1 MDEYV
6 SMIDNKLVPQKPLVE
21 TLCAIQG
28 ALGEENQKVFAKA
41 SMSLGKTWGASIPA
55 AKNLDELL
63 EKIASYLQEDFQ
75 LAKTVRLVKDG
86 ADYVLQVRGCYVCH
100 GKLVKERHGLTPAC
114 AISLFPVGAVV
125 ENLKIRNARLK
136 EIRKP
141 GVPGDCDLVYS
152 IETKVSKV

>member
-1 MDEYV
+1 MDT
-6 SMIDNKLVPQKPLVE
+6 KLVPQKPLIE

-41 SMSLGKTWGASIPA
+41 SMNLGKTWAASIPKA
-55 AKNLDELL
+55 NNLEDLMS
-63 EKIASYLQEDFQ
+63 KIATYLQNDFQ
-75 LAKTVRLVKDG
+75 IAKTVTFAKVG
-86 ADYVLQVRGCYVCH
+86 EEYILQVRGCYVCH
-100 GKLVKERHGLTPAC
+100 GKMVKERHNITPAC

-141 GVPGDCDLVYS
+141 GTPGDCDLVYEVKS
-152 IETKVSKV
+152 

>member
-1 MDEYV
+1 MDT
-6 SMIDNKLVPQKPLVE
+6 KLVPQKPLIE

-41 SMSLGKTWGASIPA
+41 SMNLGKTWGTSIPKA
-55 AKNLDELL
+55 NNLEDLMS
-63 EKIASYLQEDFQ
+63 KIATYLQNDFQ
-75 LAKTVRLVKDG
+75 LAKTVTFAKVGDE
-86 ADYVLQVRGCYVCH
+86 YILQVRGCYVCH
-100 GKLVKERHGLTPAC
+100 GKMVKEKHNITPAC

-141 GVPGDCDLVYS
+141 GTPGDCDLVYEIKS
-152 IETKVSKV
+152 

>member
-1 MDEYV
+1 MET
-6 SMIDNKLVPQKPLVE
+6 KLVPQKPLIE

-41 SMSLGKTWGASIPA
+41 SMNLGKTWGASIPKA
-55 AKNLDELL
+55 SNLEDLMS
-63 EKIASYLQEDFQ
+63 KIATYLQTDFQ
-75 LAKTVRLVKDG
+75 LAKTVTFAKVG
-86 ADYVLQVRGCYVCH
+86 EEYILQVRGCYVCH
-100 GKLVKERHGLTPAC
+100 GKMVKERHNLTPAC

-141 GVPGDCDLVYS
+141 GTPGDCDLVYEVKS
-152 IETKVSKV
+152 

>member
-1 MDEYV
+1 MSE
-6 SMIDNKLVPQKPLVE
+6 KRLVPQKPLIE

-41 SMSLGKTWGASIPA
+41 SMNLGKKWGASTPTA
-55 AKNLDELL
+55 QNLDDLMA
-63 EKIASYLQEDFQ
+63 KIAAYLQNDFE
-75 LAKTVRLVKDG
+75 LAKTVKFLKSG
-86 ADYVLQVRGCYVCH
+86 SEYILEVRGCFVCH
-100 GKLVKERHGLTPAC
+100 GKLVKERHGITPAC

-141 GVPGDCDLVYS
+141 GTPGDCDLVYE
-152 IETKVSKV
+152 IKV

>member
-1 MDEYV
+1 MTE
-6 SMIDNKLVPQKPLVE
+6 KRLVPQKPLIE

-41 SMSLGKTWGASIPA
+41 SMNLGKKWGASIPTA
-55 AKNLDELL
+55 QSLDDLMD
-63 EKIASYLQEDFQ
+63 KIAAYLQNDFE
-75 LAKTVRLVKDG
+75 LAKTVKFVKSG
-86 ADYVLQVRGCYVCH
+86 SEYILEVRGCFVCH
-100 GKLVKERHGLTPAC
+100 GKLVKERHGITPAC

-141 GVPGDCDLVYS
+141 GTPGDCDLVYE
-152 IETKVSKV
+152 IKA